1 MIFSKVKN
9 NLENTRQ
16 KGEKFAKTIKLFVFS

>member
-16 KGEKFAKTIKLFVFS
+16 MDGKFTKTIKFIVFS